1 MNLDEL
7 HEFLKREF
15 EYPIAHASVIER
27 IGTARIAA
35 PDNRSTETVST
46 IIGSVDQPTY
56 DSADE
61 LFETIIGN
69 LGEEYIG
76 RKFYDDRG
84 GNPPETAPGPRD
96 EANISF

>member
-1 MNLDEL
+1 MNLGEL
-7 HEFLKREF
+7 HEFLEDEV
-15 EYPIAHASVIER
+15 EYPIDNASVAER
-27 IGTARIAA
+27 IGTIRITA
-35 PDNRSTETVST
+35 PGNRSTETVST
-46 IIGSVDQPTY
+46 IIAPVGQQTY
-56 DSADE
+56 ASAEE

-84 GNPPETAPGPRD
+84 SNPSETGPGPRD

>member
-1 MNLDEL
+1 MRLSEL
-7 HEFLKREF
+7 HEFLEREF
-15 EYPIAHASVIER
+15 EYPIDHASVIER
-27 IGTARIAA
+27 IGTIRIAA
-35 PDNRSTETVST
+35 PEERSAETVSK
-46 IIGSVDQPTY
+46 IIDPLDQQTY

-69 LGEEYIG
+69 LGDEYIG

-84 GNPPETAPGPRD
+84 GNPPETGPGPRD